1 LQGKYLQ
8 HNNEKVLKVD
18 ELDVLD
24 LPFVLCV
31 LLCPRSFSSLGGRG
45 QREVGALRI
54 AYLELLT
61 LELLTLELLTF
72 GIAYFGI
79 AYFEIAYFG
88 IAYFGTKESDCL
100 LCGRLA
106 YFEYIFILI
115 K

>member
-1 LQGKYLQ
+1 MFGFF
-8 HNNEKVLKVD
+8 VVC
-18 ELDVLD
+18 
-24 LPFVLCV
+24 FVLCAVV
-31 LLCPRSFSSLGGRG
+31 LIIRGEGAERGWGVENCLLG
-45 QREVGALRI
+45 I
-54 AYLELLT
+54 ADFGIAD
-61 LELLTLELLTF
+61 F